1 MDAQKKFLLISE
13 AREKFTE
20 KIRSLEFIKK
30 NDNYGLKGKDGL
42 SIFRPHNMLTVKDK
56 YFRPRE
62 AMMTVQERI
71 DSNASRKPENILWGF
86 KYKADQHIG
95 YILENVR
102 VTEPVIL
109 KSGKPSKNKTVE
121 KFYMIV
127 ASYNFYTNNVELNVL
142 DDSYKNSM
150 ESLAYAETPE
160 KFLETYKQ
168 YAKEFEE
175 VRRSQKMTVTVG
187 IWEDMLAKIEK
198 INNRIN
204 ELEHDLS
211 ENYTRRYN
219 SQEE

>member
-1 MDAQKKFLLISE
+1 MDAQKKCLLISE
-13 AREKFTE
+13 AREKFAE

-30 NDNYGLKGKDGL
+30 NDNCGLKSKDGL

-102 VTEPVIL
+102 VTEPMIL

-121 KFYMIV
+121 KFYIVV
-127 ASYNFYTNNVELNVL
+127 ASYNFSTNNVELNIL

-160 KFLETYKQ
+160 KFIETYKQ
-168 YAKEFEE
+168 YAKEFEKE
-175 VRRSQKMTVTVG
+175 RRAQKMTVTVG
-187 IWEDMLAKIEK
+187 IWEDMLNEIKK
-198 INNRIN
+198 LSNRIDA
-204 ELEHDLS
+204 LENNLS
-211 ENYTRRYN
+211 ENYTKRYN